1 MSAAGRA
8 TPLYSQTKTGAR
20 RISRSG
26 TSGTFGTP
34 GIFGTSDTCGAA
46 RALTSDGRVPRVD
59 AGPGSLATVVRQQ
72 EPFPYT
78 IGSVSGP

>member
-1 MSAAGRA
+1 MSAARRA
-8 TPLYSQTKTGAR
+8 TPPYSQTKTGAH

-26 TSGTFGTP
+26 TSGTSGT
-34 GIFGTSDTCGAA
+34 FGTSDTCGAA
-46 RALTSDGRVPRVD
+46 RALTSDGLLPQVD
-59 AGPGSLATVVRQQ
+59 AGPDSLATVVRQQ